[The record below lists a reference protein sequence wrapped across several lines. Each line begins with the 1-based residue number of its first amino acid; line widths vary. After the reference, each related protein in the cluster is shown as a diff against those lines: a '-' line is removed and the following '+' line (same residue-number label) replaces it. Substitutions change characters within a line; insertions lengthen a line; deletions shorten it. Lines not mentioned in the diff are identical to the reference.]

1 MNVAIDSLNASRALR
16 EHWPEYLIEGWAL
29 GMFMIS
35 AGVATI
41 LVERPQFPILQ
52 LIESSTSRRLMI
64 GVAMGV
70 TAVAL
75 IYSAW
80 GKRSGAHMNP
90 AVTIAFFR
98 LGKMHGWDAVYYILF
113 QVLGGLAGVL
123 TVQLIFGEAF
133 TAPPV
138 NYVVTLPGEAGV
150 AIAFGAELLMSLLL
164 MLTILI
170 VSNHK
175 KWQRLTG
182 LAAGALVAIYIT
194 LEAPLS
200 GMSINPAR
208 TIASAFPSGNWSHWW
223 VYFVAPVL
231 GMLVG
236 VELHRL
242 CWPRAIVRHPKLV
255 WSDKQ
260 RCIHCGYVPPRK
272 TEAKDNDNV
281 ASKDAAT
288 LRGNT

>member
-1 MNVAIDSLNASRALR
+1 MNVAIDSLNGSRALR

-35 AGVATI
+35 AGVFTI
-41 LVERPQFPILQ
+41 LVERPQFPIFQ
-52 LIESSTSRRLMI
+52 LIESSTIRRLLI
-64 GVAMGV
+64 GVAMGA

-123 TVQLIFGEAF
+123 VVRLFFGEAF
-133 TAPPV
+133 TTPPV
-138 NYVVTLPGEAGV
+138 SYVVTIPGEDGV
-150 AIAFGAELLMSLLL
+150 AIAFGAEFLMSMLL
-164 MLTILI
+164 MLTILL
-170 VSNHK
+170 VSNHE

-182 LAAGALVAIYIT
+182 LAAGVMVATYIT
-194 LEAPLS
+194 VESPLS

-208 TIASAFPSGNWSHWW
+208 TIASALPAGNWSHWW
-223 VYFVAPVL
+223 VYFIAPVL
-231 GMLVG
+231 GMLG
-236 VELHRL
+236 AVELYRR
-242 CWPRAIVRHPKLV
+242 CWPGAIVRHAKLV
-255 WSDKQ
+255 WCDKQ
-260 RCIHCGYVPPRK
+260 RCIHCGYVPPRATK
-272 TEAKDNDNV
+272 
-281 ASKDAAT
+281 SKDGDGVALKDAKSLSGMT
-288 LRGNT
+288 